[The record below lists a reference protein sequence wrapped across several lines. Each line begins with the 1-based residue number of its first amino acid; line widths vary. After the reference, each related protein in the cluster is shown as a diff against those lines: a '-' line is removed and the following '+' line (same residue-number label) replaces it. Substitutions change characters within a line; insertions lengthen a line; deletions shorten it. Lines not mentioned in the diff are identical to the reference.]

1 MKTKFNHILQQ
12 KQKGM
17 TLLEAIV
24 SFLVVGF
31 GLAMTVSMLQAS
43 NRYGAS
49 AEYRAI
55 AMREMQ
61 SIVEQMRANPLGYEG
76 YFVGGSATDT
86 SCKDK
91 SAPDSTCTLA
101 KILQHK
107 NVEEAVA
114 MAKEQRERWLVRLR
128 ESVPGIHDP
137 VFTPDP
143 NKANSFSISV
153 SWTLGEENKR
163 TDDNKNK
170 KDTLTVNF
178 SL

>member
-1 MKTKFNHILQQ
+1 MKTKFDHILQQ

-17 TLLEAIV
+17 TLLEVIV

-43 NRYGAS
+43 NRYAAS

-61 SIVEQMRANPLGYEG
+61 SIVDQMRANPLGFEG
-76 YFVGGSATDT
+76 YFGGNATDT

-91 SAPDSTCTLA
+91 TTPDSICTLA

-114 MAKEQRERWLVRLR
+114 MAKGQRERWLVRLR
-128 ESVPGIHDP
+128 KSVPGMEEPI
-137 VFTPDP
+137 FTEISD
-143 NKANSFSISV
+143 NSFSISV
-153 SWTLGEENKR
+153 SWTLGKENKR